1 MLKLLFRRNTLR
13 RFSTTKNLLDINNLI
28 LYNGN
33 DYMVIE
39 KEYGVSTFGRSEKK
53 KSIIK
58 SLQLLNNENAHN
70 FEIVYKLHSTVGG
83 CLLICKN
90 QFIKKHLYKN
100 VFITLVYGKVKVKY
114 NTHNEIKMH
123 LKYMPNSNIMI
134 PVCENSNNIN
144 NLQILTYEVI
154 SNTILLNKQNYSLLK
169 IYINANNSKYIKPLL
184 FYSLNTCIVGDNEYI
199 NIQKKL
205 KINPNLVYD
214 LAEKKNNNYNL
225 AYEKKILLKTLHKHN
240 KELKLH
246 LYCFN
251 VTFESHCNKFI
262 SIFCQLP
269 KHIKDTL
276 HLFGASS
283 LIKLIDEQTENKHN
297 LGLANGT
304 VAKPSTIG
312 EESVKNGILQT
323 DKDVNTILQTDENN
337 KFYDAMKDQNR
348 LDEENEELLK
358 EIYGK
363 NDINK
368 RSRKKQRRGVLAKNP
383 SKLTT
388 SDAPIYF
395 TDIQ

>member
-53 KSIIK
+53 QSIIK

-100 VFITLVYGKVKVKY
+100 VFITLVYGKVKAKY
-114 NTHNEIKMH
+114 NTHNEIKMN

-144 NLQILTYEVI
+144 NLQMLTYEVI

-214 LAEKKNNNYNL
+214 LTEKKNNNHNL
-225 AYEKKILLKTLHKHN
+225 AYEKKMLLKILHKHN

-262 SIFCQLP
+262 SIFCKLP

-283 LIKLIDEQTENKHN
+283 LIKLIDEQTENKQN
-297 LGLANGT
+297 FGLANGT

-312 EESVKNGILQT
+312 EENIKNGIIQT

-368 RSRKKQRRGVLAKNP
+368 RGRKKQRRGVLAKNP

>member
-13 RFSTTKNLLDINNLI
+13 RFSATRNLLDINNLI

-39 KEYGVSTFGRSEKK
+39 KEYGVSTFGKSEKK
-53 KSIIK
+53 QSIIK
-58 SLQLLNNENAHN
+58 SLQLLNNENTHD
-70 FEIVYKLHSTVGG
+70 FEIVYKLHSSVGG

-90 QFIKKHLYKN
+90 KFIKKHLYKN
-100 VFITLVYGKVKVKY
+100 VFITLVYGKVKAKY
-114 NTHNEIKMH
+114 NTHNEIKMY
-123 LKYMPNSNIMI
+123 LKYMENSNIMI
-134 PVCENSNNIN
+134 PVCENNSNNIN
-144 NLQILTYEVI
+144 NLQMLTYEVI

-205 KINPNLVYD
+205 KLNPNFVYD
-214 LAEKKNNNYNL
+214 LAEKKNKNYNL
-225 AYEKKILLKTLHKHN
+225 AYEKKMLLKSLHKYN

-276 HLFGASS
+276 NLFGASS
-283 LIKLIDEQTENKHN
+283 LIKLIDEQTENKQN
-297 LGLANGT
+297 WNLANET
-304 VAKPSTIG
+304 VAKSSTIV
-312 EESVKNGILQT
+312 EENLKNRIIQT
-323 DKDVNTILQTDENN
+323 CKDGNVDENN

-348 LDEENEELLK
+348 LDEENEKLLK

-368 RSRKKQRRGVLAKNP
+368 RGRKKQRRGVLAKNP
-383 SKLTT
+383 SKLTEF
-388 SDAPIYF
+388 DAPIYF
-395 TDIQ
+395 TDTQ

>member
-13 RFSTTKNLLDINNLI
+13 RFSTPKNLLDINNLI

-33 DYMVIE
+33 DYMVVE
-39 KEYGVSTFGRSEKK
+39 KEYGVSTFGKSEKK
-53 KSIIK
+53 QSIIK
-58 SLQLLNNENAHN
+58 SLQLLNNEDRED
-70 FEIVYKLHSTVGG
+70 FEIVYKLHSSVSG

-90 QFIKKHLYKN
+90 KFIKKHLYKN
-100 VFITLVYGKVKVKY
+100 VFISLVYGKVKGKY
-114 NTHNEIKMH
+114 NTHNEIKMY
-123 LKYMPNSNIMI
+123 LKYIPNSNIMI
-134 PVCENSNNIN
+134 PVSESSNNIN
-144 NLQILTYEVI
+144 NLQMLTYEVI

-205 KINPNLVYD
+205 KLNSNFVYD
-214 LAEKKNNNYNL
+214 LVEKQNKNNNL
-225 AYEKKILLKTLHKHN
+225 AYEKKMLLKILHKYN

-262 SIFCQLP
+262 SIFCKLP

-276 HLFGASS
+276 NLFGASS
-283 LIKLIDEQTENKHN
+283 LIKLIDGETENKQN
-297 LGLANGT
+297 LGLVNET
-304 VAKPSTIG
+304 VPKPSITR
-312 EESVKNGILQT
+312 EENVKNKIIQT
-323 DKDVNTILQTDENN
+323 SKDGSIDENN

-358 EIYGK
+358 EIYSK

-368 RSRKKQRRGVLAKNP
+368 RGRKKQRRGVLAKNP
-383 SKLTT
+383 NKLTAF
-388 SDAPIYF
+388 DAPIYF
-395 TDIQ
+395 TDTQ